1 VRGGHQ
7 GDAQVLDVGALL
19 PNDDMSE
26 VLDAN
31 ALLLDDDDNDV
42 RWHGTISPI
51 FLFFQ
56 KDIGDARKLRLS

>member
-1 VRGGHQ
+1 
-7 GDAQVLDVGALL
+7 VLDVGALL

-31 ALLLDDDDNDV
+31 ALLLDDDDNDA

-56 KDIGDARKLRLS
+56 KDVGDARKLRLS